1 MDFEK
6 ILQENHGKEIIIYTK
21 DNHHY
26 QGQLVGCQ
34 CRNQQFFKCS
44 HLIILLFGIN
54 YVDIAV
60 EDIIDIK
67 VALESEADSSN

>member
-6 ILQENHGKEIIIYTK
+6 LLHENHGKDIIIYTK

-26 QGQLVGCQ
+26 QGRLVGCQ
-34 CRNQQFFKCS
+34 CKSSAPFKCS
-44 HLIILLFGIN
+44 HLIMQLMEVN

-60 EDIIDIK
+60 ENI
-67 VALESEADSSN
+67 ADVKIGLAAEIHK